1 MKTALS
7 GNSAMK
13 AVPARL
19 EYLLALMKPVCHHLR
34 LPPRGRGVRSPFS
47 RFHPHPAGMR
57 RWGLMGCG
65 GCVMGCGGALG
76 LIGCGGCVMGCGMG
90 TLAPIWLWGVM
101 GGGAL
106 GLLGCALDL
115 VSSHLTDDLLRLTDR

>member
-1 MKTALS
+1 
-7 GNSAMK
+7 
-13 AVPARL
+13 
-19 EYLLALMKPVCHHLR
+19 
-34 LPPRGRGVRSPFS
+34 
-47 RFHPHPAGMR
+47 MR